1 MGEFLTL
8 QVQVLYIWEQVI
20 DQLNRRFRQHGGGYQ
35 YEACECVSSK
45 IDKEVLMK
53 IILFPLVWIYVWFS
67 RRLIRVYTVLILV
80 GTMTVFALLGS
91 NIGMT
96 VGGIASVGYY
106 YFAREKEKKKVSETV
121 YAINTMTEIPEAD
134 IATDKAGRT
143 LMLYN
148 QILMIPEGQGSKS
161 TLVPLET
168 TLHEIEYKAEVL
180 KGNYPMSLYRDV
192 QTDDGMQRERKTLR
206 IGCVYSFSKCTWT
219 ISPKHIARF
228 LRYDS

>member
-1 MGEFLTL
+1 
-8 QVQVLYIWEQVI
+8 
-20 DQLNRRFRQHGGGYQ
+20 
-35 YEACECVSSK
+35 
-45 IDKEVLMK
+45 MK
-53 IILFPLVWIYVWFS
+53 IILVPLVWIYAWFS
-67 RRLIRVYTVLILV
+67 QRLIRVYTMLVFV
-80 GTMTVFALLGS
+80 GTMIVFTLLGS
-91 NIGMT
+91 GIGMI

-168 TLHEIEYKAEVL
+168 TLHEIEYKAEIL
-180 KGNYPMSLYRDV
+180 KGNYPMPLYRDV
-192 QTDDGMQRERKTLR
+192 RTNDGVQRERKTLR
-206 IGCVYSFSKCTWT
+206 IGCVYSFNERAWT

-228 LRYDS
+228 LKYDS